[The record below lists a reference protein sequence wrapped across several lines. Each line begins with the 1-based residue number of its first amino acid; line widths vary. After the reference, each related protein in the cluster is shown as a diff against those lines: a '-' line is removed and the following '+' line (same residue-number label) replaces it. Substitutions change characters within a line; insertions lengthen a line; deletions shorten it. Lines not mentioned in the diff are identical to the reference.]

1 MHILEIPSFFPPHGG
16 EFCLEQARA
25 LKNIGHEVRILSC
38 TQLAMTID
46 RAFYLKAPRGRRWE
60 RMDNVDCYRSFIHG
74 VPKLVRFNEERW
86 VKRVLSM
93 YKDYTVRYGCPDV
106 IHAHCT
112 KWAGVAAQQI
122 GKQEGIPYFITEH
135 LSSIL
140 YKKDFGPTWDKHL
153 WAKSLLQD
161 AMKGATCVI
170 PVSDELV
177 QDLSPFFGVDYRH
190 QTVSNIVDTTFFG
203 KGKTALEI
211 VAERKLQRTAKPFRF
226 VCLARA
232 DVFGKGLDVLAEAV
246 GRKWFHEG
254 EFELHIAGRD
264 TDRLRSLFPQRNVML
279 HGNLKKEEVRDLLW
293 QCQALVLPSRCESQ
307 ALAVFEAFCSG
318 IPVVITEAVPK
329 SVRLPEASA
338 VAPIGDASALANG
351 MQQVVNI
358 ESDAAWVEKAQAMV
372 SPQSVANQLE
382 QLFAAKQSC
391 IP

>member
-1 MHILEIPSFFPPHGG
+1 
-16 EFCLEQARA
+16 
-25 LKNIGHEVRILSC
+25 
-38 TQLAMTID
+38 
-46 RAFYLKAPRGRRWE
+46 
-60 RMDNVDCYRSFIHG
+60 MDNVDCYRSFIHG

-93 YKDYTVRYGCPDV
+93 YKDYKVRYGRPDV
-106 IHAHCT
+106 IHAHCS

-122 GKQEGIPYFITEH
+122 GKQEEIPYFITEH

-140 YKKDFGPTWDKHL
+140 YKKDFGPTWEKHL
-153 WAKSLLQD
+153 WAKSLLQNV
-161 AMKGATCVI
+161 MKGATCVI
-170 PVSDELV
+170 LVSDELV
-177 QDLSPFFGVDYRH
+177 QDLSPFFGVEYRH

-203 KGKTALEI
+203 KGKKALEI

-246 GRKWFHEG
+246 GRKWFQEG

-329 SVRLPEASA
+329 SVRLPEASV

-351 MQQVVNI
+351 MQQVVNV